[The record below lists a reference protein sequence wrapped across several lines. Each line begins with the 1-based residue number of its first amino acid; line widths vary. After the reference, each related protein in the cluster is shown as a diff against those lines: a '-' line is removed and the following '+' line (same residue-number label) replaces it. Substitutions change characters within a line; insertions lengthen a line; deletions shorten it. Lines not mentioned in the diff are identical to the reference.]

1 MSENHNNPKRRG
13 RKPRG
18 GIANLSDILAF
29 QQQPIA
35 PSSLSSPSMHANVIV
50 DVEEE
55 KTWRSSNEVGRR
67 SETEPPQHQQQVHH
81 HTLDFDLAHWNQHS
95 TTPHAMQIHN
105 FTSKSNPTSS
115 TNNPKNPSTANQKV
129 DPDQIADE
137 DLDELD
143 LFPNDEP
150 IDFEVIFKTQTAA
163 SASRGLHM
171 SQRDRDNLEVYRPT
185 SSSDPTMSMTMNESS
200 NPNAAFVQIPE
211 HMRIVSLPVMT
222 STPDVDMNSS
232 SLTTSE
238 SAASS
243 DGRRGAT
250 TAESLPL
257 PDFFHPFRIHTY
269 SPAVHAHQP
278 SHALEDN
285 ISWPSRSP
293 FACWW
298 CRHTFE
304 TYPKVAPVW
313 IRGDEVE
320 VIGNFCTWNCS
331 KAYCMKEFRRLDLF
345 NTFYHKLFQAHA
357 NEVVAAPSFLT
368 IDTFGGPMTIQS
380 FRSRLNNPERP
391 LQFDMFAH
399 THIRVSKMFISK

>member
-1 MSENHNNPKRRG
+1 MSASSEQNSSSTNPKRRG

-18 GIANLSDILAF
+18 GIASLSEILAF
-29 QQQPIA
+29 QQQPISAVTA
-35 PSSLSSPSMHANVIV
+35 PAIPTLMTSTDTTNTSSLSSPSP
-50 DVEEE
+50 
-55 KTWRSSNEVGRR
+55 TL
-67 SETEPPQHQQQVHH
+67 HH
-81 HTLDFDLAHWNQHS
+81 HTLDFDLAHWNHHS
-95 TTPHAMQIHN
+95 TTPQAMQIQN
-105 FTSKSNPTSS
+105 FQKSVPSS
-115 TNNPKNPSTANQKV
+115 SSQVYQAHQAHHQQVRV
-129 DPDQIADE
+129 DPDEMADE

-143 LFPNDEP
+143 LFPSDDP
-150 IDFEVIFKTQTAA
+150 VDFEVIFKTQTAA

-171 SQRDRDNLEVYRPT
+171 SQRDRDNLEVYRPQNASSSELT
-185 SSSDPTMSMTMNESS
+185 SSE
-200 NPNAAFVQIPE
+200 AAATPFVQIPE
-211 HMRIVSLPVMT
+211 HMRIVSLHLEGRPRDVQEEHVQEQHQQPVQDQQQ
-222 STPDVDMNSS
+222 PHVQ
-232 SLTTSE
+232 
-238 SAASS
+238 
-243 DGRRGAT
+243 
-250 TAESLPL
+250 PQQVL

-278 SHALEDN
+278 AHALEDG

-320 VIGNFCTWNCS
+320 VIGNFCTWNCT

-357 NEVVAAPSFLT
+357 NEVVPAPSFLT

-380 FRSRLNNPERP
+380 FRKTLNNPERQ

-399 THIRVSKMFISK
+399 THIRVSKMFITK

>member
-1 MSENHNNPKRRG
+1 MSSEQNLANPKRRG

-18 GIANLSDILAF
+18 GIASLSEILAF
-29 QQQPIA
+29 QHQPIHA
-35 PSSLSSPSMHANVIV
+35 AASSVALPNNSALPTTASS
-50 DVEEE
+50 
-55 KTWRSSNEVGRR
+55 SSSSSVHSGGGG
-67 SETEPPQHQQQVHH
+67 ETTLHH
-81 HTLDFDLAHWNQHS
+81 HTLDFDLMYWNQHS
-95 TTPHAMQIHN
+95 TTPQAMQIQSFN
-105 FTSKSNPTSS
+105 KSNAAV
-115 TNNPKNPSTANQKV
+115 PSTTAATQHRV

-143 LFPNDEP
+143 LFPSDEP
-150 IDFEVIFKTQTAA
+150 VDFEVIFKTQTAA

-171 SQRDRDNLEVYRPT
+171 SQRDRDNLEVYRPQNA
-185 SSSDPTMSMTMNESS
+185 SSSSS
-200 NPNAAFVQIPE
+200 TFVQDASSSAATDVTFVQIPE
-211 HMRIVSLPVMT
+211 HMRIVSLNLPASPAAHV
-222 STPDVDMNSS
+222 
-232 SLTTSE
+232 LTT
-238 SAASS
+238 
-243 DGRRGAT
+243 T
-250 TAESLPL
+250 TREEEEEEQQQTKDVL

-320 VIGNFCTWNCS
+320 VIGNFCTWNCT

-357 NEVVAAPSFLT
+357 NEVVPAPSFLT
-368 IDTFGGPMTIQS
+368 IDTFGGPMTIQN
-380 FRSRLNNPERP
+380 FRKTLNNPERQ

-399 THIRVSKMFISK
+399 THIRVSKMFITK

>member
-1 MSENHNNPKRRG
+1 MAEQNSNPKRRG

-18 GIANLSDILAF
+18 GIASLSEILAF

-35 PSSLSSPSMHANVIV
+35 PPTNILQ
-50 DVEEE
+50 
-55 KTWRSSNEVGRR
+55 TYQ
-67 SETEPPQHQQQVHH
+67 TYQQQPQVQMTDFGGGGEGGQQQQVHH

-95 TTPHAMQIHN
+95 TTPQAMQIHN
-105 FTSKSNPTSS
+105 FTAKSTTS
-115 TNNPKNPSTANQKV
+115 TTTTTAASIKI

-143 LFPNDEP
+143 LFPSDDP
-150 IDFEVIFKTQTAA
+150 VDFEVIFKTQTAA
-163 SASRGLHM
+163 SANRGLHM
-171 SQRDRDNLEVYRPT
+171 SQRDRDNLEVYRPQNA
-185 SSSDPTMSMTMNESS
+185 SSTMNPSDGGGCGGGCGGGGGGNGGSMEASPS
-200 NPNAAFVQIPE
+200 FVQIPE
-211 HMRIVSLPVMT
+211 HMRIVSLRMDATNEAQT
-222 STPDVDMNSS
+222 SPREQQQVPEETTRDVF
-232 SLTTSE
+232 
-238 SAASS
+238 
-243 DGRRGAT
+243 
-250 TAESLPL
+250 

-278 SHALEDN
+278 SHALEDG

-320 VIGNFCTWNCS
+320 VIGNFCTWNCA

-345 NTFYHKLFQAHA
+345 NTFYYKLFQAHA
-357 NEVVAAPSFLT
+357 NEVVPSPSFLT
-368 IDTFGGPMTIQS
+368 IDTFGGPLTIQN
-380 FRSRLNNPERP
+380 FRKTLNNPERQ

-399 THIRVSKMFISK
+399 THIRVSKMFITK

>member
-1 MSENHNNPKRRG
+1 MSEQTSSANPKRRG

-18 GIANLSDILAF
+18 GIASLSEILAF

-35 PSSLSSPSMHANVIV
+35 AAVDMSIITPIAASTASM
-50 DVEEE
+50 DK
-55 KTWRSSNEVGRR
+55 KTA
-67 SETEPPQHQQQVHH
+67 TTTTTTTTTLHH
-81 HTLDFDLAHWNQHS
+81 HTLDFDLAHWNHHS
-95 TTPHAMQIHN
+95 TTPQAMQIQN
-105 FTSKSNPTSS
+105 FQKSTPQLSS
-115 TNNPKNPSTANQKV
+115 SPFVARA
-129 DPDQIADE
+129 DPDEMADE

-143 LFPNDEP
+143 LFPGDDP
-150 IDFEVIFKTQTAA
+150 VDFEVIFKTQTAA

-171 SQRDRDNLEVYRPT
+171 SQRDRDNLEVYRPQNASHGGGTSEMT
-185 SSSDPTMSMTMNESS
+185 SSEASTTP
-200 NPNAAFVQIPE
+200 FVQIPE
-211 HMRIVSLPVMT
+211 HMRIVSI
-222 STPDVDMNSS
+222 NF
-232 SLTTSE
+232 
-238 SAASS
+238 
-243 DGRRGAT
+243 DGRPPIVDERPKKDVQQEEEVQQTKDA
-250 TAESLPL
+250 L

-320 VIGNFCTWNCS
+320 VIGNFCTWNCT

-357 NEVVAAPSFLT
+357 NEVVPAPSFLT
-368 IDTFGGPMTIQS
+368 IDTFGGPLTIQN
-380 FRSRLNNPERP
+380 FRKTLNNPERQ

-399 THIRVSKMFISK
+399 THIRVSKMFITK